1 MHTLSVRYSGA
12 PDDWMAELGSAWRH
26 PARDAQ
32 VEGSRSNA
40 HRQLRHDQAAPV
52 RSGGLRLAARRLGA
66 QVLRAAARRFNQ
78 IAWCQQPALAVLVAT
93 GIGNIA
99 SERDK
104 ITGRCRTTLA
114 AKLAAVPVPGITA
127 FLRARSRSTT
137 GLAVFSALTGASVLA
152 ALFLGVLLA
161 G

>member
-1 MHTLSVRYSGA
+1 
-12 PDDWMAELGSAWRH
+12 
-26 PARDAQ
+26 

-78 IAWCQQPALAVLVAT
+78 IAWPALAVLVAT

-99 SERDK
+99 AERDK
-104 ITGRCRTTLA
+104 ITGSYRTTLV

-137 GLAVFSALTGASVLA
+137 GLAVFSALTGASALA

>member
-1 MHTLSVRYSGA
+1 
-12 PDDWMAELGSAWRH
+12 
-26 PARDAQ
+26 

-40 HRQLRHDQAAPV
+40 HCQLRHDQAAPV

-78 IAWCQQPALAVLVAT
+78 IAWPALAVLVAT

-99 SERDK
+99 AERDK
-104 ITGRCRTTLA
+104 ITGSYRTTLA

-137 GLAVFSALTGASVLA
+137 GLAVFSALTGASALA